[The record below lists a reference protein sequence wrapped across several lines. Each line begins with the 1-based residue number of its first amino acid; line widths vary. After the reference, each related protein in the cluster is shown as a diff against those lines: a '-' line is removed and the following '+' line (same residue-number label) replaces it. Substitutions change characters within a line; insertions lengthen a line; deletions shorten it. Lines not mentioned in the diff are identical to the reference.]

1 MASFGGSRQGA
12 IISCFAACLYQ
23 RYAMENEKKKRPKR
37 KDPRF
42 IAGLVLLIAG
52 LGFLGYAGGMKLYAI
67 YAQNAAVNQYLEG
80 KNLPGSY
87 FLTDGKYLPMPDGS
101 LVFDWED
108 MPDDQTDGPL
118 VLDVP
123 DPNGVI
129 EIPAIE
135 LRVGIYQTEYI
146 SQMYTYMRYGAGM
159 YPKTAP
165 PGPRGNLCM
174 AAHRTGPSDF
184 FRDLDKLEK
193 GDEIYL
199 YHEDKSYKY
208 AIDFVRVV
216 DKDDWSVVKP
226 LSYAAI
232 TLTTCQSAGGV
243 SNAKRLVVRA
253 RMVGE
258 GDIS

>member
-1 MASFGGSRQGA
+1 
-12 IISCFAACLYQ
+12 
-23 RYAMENEKKKRPKR
+23 MENEKKKRPKR
-37 KDPRF
+37 KDPKF
-42 IAGLVLLIAG
+42 IAGLALLIIG

-67 YAQNAAVNQYLEG
+67 YAQNAAVNQYLNG
-80 KNLPGSY
+80 KKLPDSY
-87 FLTDGKYLPMPDGS
+87 FLTDGRYLPLPDGS
-101 LVFDWED
+101 LEYDWED
-108 MPDDQTDGPL
+108 MPDDQTDGAI
-118 VLDVP
+118 VLNVP
-123 DPNGVI
+123 TPDAVI

-135 LRVGIYQTEYI
+135 LRVGIYHTEYI

-165 PGPRGNLCM
+165 PGTKGNLCV

-184 FRDLDKLEK
+184 FRNLDKLKK

-208 AIDFVRVV
+208 AVEFVKVV
-216 DKDDWSVVKP
+216 NKNDWSVVKP
-226 LSYAAI
+226 LSYAAV
-232 TLTTCQSAGGV
+232 TMTTCQAQGGV

-258 GDIS
+258 GNIS